1 MAIFTVD
8 TDAVLTANG
17 QALATAERLRMETTT
32 LGAQLSHLET
42 TWTGSGAGAFQGALT
57 QWRSA
62 QQAVE
67 QALDGL
73 GRALG
78 AAGSQYAETERLTTG
93 LFR

>member
-8 TDAVLTANG
+8 TDAVLNANG
-17 QALATAERLRMETTT
+17 QALATAERLRAETAT
-32 LGAQLSHLET
+32 LSGQLAHLET
-42 TWTGSGAGAFQGALT
+42 AWTGGGAGAFQAALA

-73 GRALG
+73 GHALG
-78 AAGSQYAETERLTTG
+78 TAGSQYAETERLTTG